1 MNVLPLIHRELLV
14 NSRKRATYWLRV
26 GVTASAL
33 AVAALYLISFER
45 SGAITMISPGR
56 WLFQVLVWLSF
67 ATAGLFGVFFAADA
81 ISEERRDGTLGLLFL
96 TPLKG
101 LDVVLGKLASSCL
114 RSGFAL
120 LAALPV
126 LALPLLL
133 GGVTFTA
140 YFRVA
145 CALAGTLVLSIA
157 LGLLVSAYCREST
170 RAIVV
175 ALVVMLALA
184 GLPIWIDLG
193 ILRGMPTFEPVVS
206 PVSPGYALYLA
217 AQDRAPK
224 LWTTLASQHAF
235 AWFALLLA
243 ARRTARFGDTA
254 RPLPRSKPARWLAA
268 EAPRGSQS
276 RLRDRAP
283 VAWLVQRRVR
293 APLVVALV
301 VLIVFAGALAY
312 ESAQTQNATM
322 FVFSTNQYIPA
333 LFYLILLVW
342 LAVLATRRTGD
353 GRREGELELLLATPL
368 TVAEVVQGH
377 WRGLVRAFLGPAVI
391 LALMMTALSLVQIS
405 RAMETYAQVA
415 SSGTPMDT
423 WPILTQMVVN
433 AVFGTIGIFTTLAAV
448 AWVGLWLGL
457 TGEKNATSAAR
468 TFLLVVVAPAVLLQF
483 AQILFSLT
491 GFFNLQGGQL
501 GWAMWW
507 IIHGLLAL
515 AADVTF
521 ILWSRRRLLT
531 HFREAAN
538 GTYARRK
545 LSIGRRLAPAAT
557 GNGN

>member
-14 NSRKRATYWLRV
+14 NARKRGTYWLRV

-33 AVAALYLISFER
+33 AVAAIYLISFER
-45 SGAITMISPGR
+45 SGALAMISPGP
-56 WLFQVLVWLSF
+56 WLFQVLIWLSF

-145 CALAGTLVLSIA
+145 CALGGTLILSIA

-175 ALVVMLALA
+175 ALIVMLAVA
-184 GLPIWIDLG
+184 GLPVWIDLG
-193 ILRGMPTFEPVVS
+193 TTGGGPTFEPFFS
-206 PVSPGYALYLA
+206 PASPGYALYLA

-224 LWTTLASQHAF
+224 LWTTLALQHAF
-235 AWFALLLA
+235 AWLALLLA
-243 ARRTARFGDTA
+243 AHRTARFGDAA
-254 RPLPRSKPARWLAA
+254 RPSPRSKPARWLAA
-268 EAPRGSQS
+268 EAPRRSQS

-283 VAWLVQRRVR
+283 VVWLVQRRVR
-293 APLVVALV
+293 APLVVALI
-301 VLIVFAGALAY
+301 VLISFGGVLSY
-312 ESAQTQNATM
+312 ELAQTRDPAM
-322 FVFSTNQYIPA
+322 FVLSTSQFIPA
-333 LFYLILLVW
+333 LCYLILLVW
-342 LAVLATRRTGD
+342 LTVFATRRAGD

-391 LALMMTALSLVQIS
+391 LAIMMVTGSLVQLARMFES
-405 RAMETYAQVA
+405 FAQMA
-415 SSGTPMDT
+415 SSGTQMDT
-423 WPILTQMVVN
+423 WQFLAQMVVSQ
-433 AVFGTIGIFTTLAAV
+433 VFGTIGIFTTLAAV

-457 TGEKNATSAAR
+457 TAEKNASAAAR
-468 TFLLVVVAPAVLLQF
+468 TFLLVVVAPGVLLQF

-491 GFFNLQGGQL
+491 GFFNGQVGQA
-501 GWAMWW
+501 GWLVYW
-507 IIHGLLAL
+507 IAQGLLAL
-515 AADVTF
+515 TADAAF
-521 ILWSRRRLLT
+521 IVWARRRLLR
-531 HFREAAN
+531 HFRDAVA
-538 GTYARRK
+538 GTLPRRRRFSFSK
-545 LSIGRRLAPAAT
+545 LRQPPPLPA
-557 GNGN
+557 

>member
-33 AVAALYLISFER
+33 VVAALYLISFER
-45 SGAITMISPGR
+45 SGAIAMMSPGR
-56 WLFQVLVWLSF
+56 WLFQVLIWLSF

-145 CALAGTLVLSIA
+145 CALGGTLILSIA
-157 LGLLVSAYCREST
+157 LGLLVSAHCREST

-184 GLPIWIDLG
+184 GLPVWIDLG
-193 ILRGMPTFEPVVS
+193 TTGGGPTFEPFFS
-206 PVSPGYALYLA
+206 PASPGYALYLA

-224 LWTTLASQHAF
+224 LWTALALQHAF
-235 AWFALLLA
+235 AWLALLLA
-243 ARRTARFGDTA
+243 AQRTARFGDSA
-254 RPLPRSKPARWLAA
+254 QPSPRSKPARWLAA

-283 VAWLVQRRVR
+283 VVWLVQRRIR
-293 APLVVALV
+293 APLVVALIVLV
-301 VLIVFAGALAY
+301 VFGGVLAY
-312 ESAQTQNATM
+312 ESAQARDPGM
-322 FVFSTNQYIPA
+322 FVFSISQFIPS

-342 LAVLATRRTGD
+342 LIVLATRRTGD

-391 LALMMTALSLVQIS
+391 LAIMMVTGSLVQIS
-405 RAMETYAQVA
+405 RAFENYAQMA
-415 SSGTPMDT
+415 SVQVDT
-423 WPILTQMVVN
+423 WPFLTQMVVN
-433 AVFGTIGIFTTLAAV
+433 AVFGTLGIFTTLAAV

-457 TGEKNATSAAR
+457 TGEKNASAAAR
-468 TFLLVVVAPAVLLQF
+468 TFLLVVVAPGMLLQF

-491 GFFNLQGGQL
+491 GFFNGQISQAAWL
-501 GWAMWW
+501 VYWIAQQLLSLAVDVAFIVWA
-507 IIHGLLAL
+507 
-515 AADVTF
+515 
-521 ILWSRRRLLT
+521 RRRLLQ
-531 HFREAAN
+531 HFRDAVA
-538 GTYARRK
+538 GTLGKWRRPFR
-545 LSIGRRLAPAAT
+545 SRLQPNPPPLPT
-557 GNGN
+557 